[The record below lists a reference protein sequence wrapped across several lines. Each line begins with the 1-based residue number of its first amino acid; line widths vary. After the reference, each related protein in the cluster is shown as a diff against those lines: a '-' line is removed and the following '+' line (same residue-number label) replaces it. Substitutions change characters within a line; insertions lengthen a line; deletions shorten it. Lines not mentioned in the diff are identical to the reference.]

1 MLLAEQQSKEIFKQ
15 ECIQFSTNDIK
26 NIGMFIKTT
35 VKDFIIKNTNKPQL
49 LCPLNVFNSFE
60 FSQQ

>member
-35 VKDFIIKNTNKPQL
+35 EKDFITKIPTDP
-49 LCPLNVFNSFE
+49 NSFAL
-60 FSQQ
+60 

>member
-15 ECIQFSTNDIK
+15 ECVQFSTNDIK

-35 VKDFIIKNTNKPQL
+35 VKDFIIKIPTNP
-49 LCPLNVFNSFE
+49 NSIIL
-60 FSQQ
+60 